1 MRTDA
6 SASGRLARMPI
17 IGEQLAGRY
26 RIDGQLG
33 TGGMATVHRGHDLR
47 LGRDVAIKM
56 LLPHL
61 AGDPI
66 IAERFDRESRLLA
79 ALSHP
84 NVVGVFDVE
93 PGDPA
98 AGFEPFFVME
108 LCDGGSLADRMAA
121 AGGRIAPD
129 ELVPIVAGVSD
140 GLAAVHEAGLLHRD
154 VKPHNVLIAGGRA
167 KLGDLGLA
175 RPEEVVA
182 QTALTAAGTALG
194 TLAYLAPER
203 LAGVPATAAADV
215 WSLGALVFQGLTG
228 TLPRPPTTVAELVE
242 RRLDVP
248 PLVSAMAP
256 DLGRAFD
263 ESVAAA
269 LNPEPGRRPSPLVF
283 SSGLVAGLGRWSRDG
298 GPARWSGAMAAAA
311 AENPTESIGSS
322 DSASTASLAIPVA
335 RSGQP
340 VGYAPGRRDQRAQPR
355 SRTIV
360 WLAVVGAL
368 AIAFGGLVALV
379 GLGGA
384 GRPAGGSPSLSAA
397 PSPSPSPSAGP
408 SPTPKPTAD
417 PFALAQARLADLR
430 DAIAA
435 ASGGH
440 GLKGREANELQ
451 GLLVQEQG
459 ALDSHDAGG
468 ARATADQL
476 VQTINN
482 DIENDRIDKD
492 QAQALVDAAQALR
505 DAVAGL

>member
-1 MRTDA
+1 
-6 SASGRLARMPI
+6 MPI
-17 IGEQLAGRY
+17 IGEPLAGRY

-66 IAERFDRESRLLA
+66 IAARFDREARSLA

-84 NVVGVFDVE
+84 NVVAVFDVE

-108 LCDGGSLADRMAA
+108 LCDGGSLADRMSA
-121 AGGRIAPD
+121 AGGRLAPD
-129 ELVPIVAGVSD
+129 ELVPMVAGVSD
-140 GLAAVHEAGLLHRD
+140 GLAAIHEAGLLHRD

-182 QTALTAAGTALG
+182 QTSLTEAGTALG
-194 TLAYLAPER
+194 TLGYLAPER

-228 TLPRPPTTVAELVE
+228 TFPRPTTTVAELVD

-248 PLVSAMAP
+248 PLVSAKAP
-256 DLGRAFD
+256 DLGHAFD
-263 ESVAAA
+263 DAVVAA
-269 LNPEPGRRPSPLVF
+269 LDPEPSRRPSPLAF

-298 GPARWSGAMAAAA
+298 GPARWTGAVAVSTQD
-311 AENPTESIGSS
+311 PDGSIGSF
-322 DSASTASLAIPVA
+322 DSAATTSLAIPVA
-335 RSGQP
+335 GSGQP
-340 VGYAPGRRDQRAQPR
+340 PGHAPGTRDRSTETG
-355 SRTIV
+355 SRTLV
-360 WLAVVGAL
+360 WLVVIAAL
-368 AIAFGGLVALV
+368 AIGFGGLVALT
-379 GLGGA
+379 GLRGTGGA
-384 GRPAGGSPSLSAA
+384 GG
-397 PSPSPSPSAGP
+397 SPSPSAGP
-408 SPTPKPTAD
+408 KASPSATASAGPSLTPKPTANR
-417 PFALAQARLADLR
+417 FAPAQARLADLR

-440 GLKGREANELQ
+440 GIKGREANDLQ
-451 GLLVQEQG
+451 ALLLQEQR

-505 DAVAGL
+505 DAVAVL

>member
-1 MRTDA
+1 
-6 SASGRLARMPI
+6 MPT

-66 IAERFDRESRLLA
+66 IAERFDRESRSLA

-84 NVVGVFDVE
+84 NVVAVFDVE
-93 PGDPA
+93 PGHPA

-121 AGGRIAPD
+121 GGGRIAPN

-140 GLAAVHEAGLLHRD
+140 GLAAIHEAGLLHRD

-182 QTALTAAGTALG
+182 QTSLTTAGTALG

-203 LAGVPATAAADV
+203 LAGAPATAAADV

-242 RRLDVP
+242 RRLEVP

-269 LNPEPGRRPSPLVF
+269 LDPEPGRRPSPLVF

-311 AENPTESIGSS
+311 AENPAGPIGSS
-322 DSASTASLAIPVA
+322 DSASTTSLAIPVA

-340 VGYAPGRRDQRAQPR
+340 VGYAPAGRGQRAQPR
-355 SRTIV
+355 SRTFV
-360 WLAVVGAL
+360 WLALVGAL
-368 AIAFGGLVALV
+368 AIAFGGLVALA
-379 GLGGA
+379 GLGGS
-384 GRPAGGSPSLSAA
+384 AGGSPSRSAA
-397 PSPSPSPSAGP
+397 PSPSPSRSAGP
-408 SPTPKPTAD
+408 SPTPKPAAD
-417 PFALAQARLADLR
+417 PFAPAQARLADLR

-440 GLKGREANELQ
+440 GIKGREANELQ

-492 QAQALVDAAQALR
+492 QAQALVDAAQALH

>member
-1 MRTDA
+1 
-6 SASGRLARMPI
+6 MPI

-61 AGDPI
+61 AGDPL
-66 IAERFDRESRLLA
+66 IAARFDREARSLA

-84 NVVGVFDVE
+84 NVVAVFDVE

-121 AGGRIAPD
+121 AGGRIPPD
-129 ELVPIVAGVSD
+129 ELVPMVAGVSD
-140 GLAAVHEAGLLHRD
+140 GLAAIHEAGLLHRD

-182 QTALTAAGTALG
+182 QTSLTEAGTALG
-194 TLAYLAPER
+194 TLGYLAPER
-203 LAGVPATAAADV
+203 LAGVPATAAADI

-228 TLPRPPTTVAELVE
+228 TLPRPTTTVAELVD

-269 LNPEPGRRPSPLVF
+269 LDPEPSRRPSPLAF

-298 GPARWSGAMAAAA
+298 GAARWSGAMAAAA
-311 AENPTESIGSS
+311 ENSAGSTGSS
-322 DSASTASLAIPVA
+322 DSAATTSLAIPVA

-340 VGYAPGRRDQRAQPR
+340 IGYTPGRPDQGAQSR
-355 SRTIV
+355 SRTFV
-360 WLAVVGAL
+360 WLAVLAAL
-368 AIAFGGLVALV
+368 AIGLGGLVALT
-379 GLGGA
+379 GLRGSGGT
-384 GRPAGGSPSLSAA
+384 GGSPSPSTAPKATPSA
-397 PSPSPSPSAGP
+397 SQSAGP
-408 SPTPKPTAD
+408 SSTPKPTAD
-417 PFALAQARLADLR
+417 GFARAQARLADLR

-440 GLKGREANELQ
+440 GIKGREANDLQ
-451 GLLVQEQG
+451 GLLLQEQG

-468 ARATADQL
+468 ARATANQL

-482 DIENDRIDKD
+482 DIANDRIDKD
-492 QAQALVDAAQALR
+492 QAQALVGAAQALR

>member
-1 MRTDA
+1 
-6 SASGRLARMPI
+6 MPI
-17 IGEQLAGRY
+17 IGESLAGRY

-56 LLPHL
+56 LQPHL

-66 IAERFDRESRLLA
+66 IAARFDREARSLA

-93 PGDPA
+93 PGDPV

-108 LCDGGSLADRMAA
+108 FCDGGSLADRMSVD
-121 AGGRIAPD
+121 GGRLAPD
-129 ELVPIVAGVSD
+129 ELVPMVAGVCD
-140 GLAAVHEAGLLHRD
+140 GLAAIHEAGLVHRD
-154 VKPHNVLIAGGRA
+154 VKPHNVLLAGGRA

-182 QTALTAAGTALG
+182 QTSLTEIGTALG
-194 TLAYLAPER
+194 TLGYLAPER

-228 TLPRPPTTVAELVE
+228 TFPRPTTTVAELVD

-256 DLGRAFD
+256 DLGHAFD
-263 ESVAAA
+263 DAVAAA
-269 LNPEPGRRPSPLVF
+269 LDPEPSRRPSPLAF

-298 GPARWSGAMAAAA
+298 GPARWTGAVATADAAGSLDATASAA
-311 AENPTESIGSS
+311 T
-322 DSASTASLAIPVA
+322 TSLAIPVA
-335 RSGQP
+335 PPGQP
-340 VGYAPGRRDQRAQPR
+340 LGEAPIADRSAEAG
-355 SRTIV
+355 SRTLV
-360 WLAVVGAL
+360 WLAV
-368 AIAFGGLVALV
+368 IAAVVIGIGGLVALT
-379 GLGGA
+379 GLRGIGA
-384 GRPAGGSPSLSAA
+384 PGGSPSPFLGQKA
-397 PSPSPSPSAGP
+397 SPSATASAGP
-408 SPTPKPTAD
+408 SPTPKPTVD
-417 PFALAQARLADLR
+417 RFAPAQARLADLR

-440 GLKGREANELQ
+440 GIKGREANELE
-451 GLLVQEQG
+451 GLVLQEQG
-459 ALDSHDAGG
+459 ALDSHDAGA

-476 VQTINN
+476 IQTINN
-482 DIENDRIDKD
+482 DIKDDRIDKA
-492 QAQALVDAAQALR
+492 QAQALAGAAKALR
-505 DAVAGL
+505 DAVGVL

>member
-1 MRTDA
+1 
-6 SASGRLARMPI
+6 MPI
-17 IGEQLAGRY
+17 IGEPLAGRY
-26 RIDGQLG
+26 RIDSQLG

-66 IAERFDRESRLLA
+66 IAARFDREARSLA

-84 NVVGVFDVE
+84 NVVAVFDVE

-129 ELVPIVAGVSD
+129 ELVPMVTGVSD
-140 GLAAVHEAGLLHRD
+140 GLAAIHEAGLLHRD
-154 VKPHNVLIAGGRA
+154 VKPHNVLIASGRA

-182 QTALTAAGTALG
+182 QTSLTEAGTALG
-194 TLAYLAPER
+194 TLGYLAPER
-203 LAGVPATAAADV
+203 LAGVPATAAADI

-228 TLPRPPTTVAELVE
+228 TLPRPTTTVAELVD

-256 DLGRAFD
+256 DLGSAFD

-269 LNPEPGRRPSPLVF
+269 LDPEPSRRPSPLAF

-298 GPARWSGAMAAAA
+298 GPARWSGAMAPA
-311 AENPTESIGSS
+311 AENPAAENPAGSIGSS
-322 DSASTASLAIPVA
+322 DSAATTSLAIPVA

-340 VGYAPGRRDQRAQPR
+340 VAYAPGRRDRSSQSR
-355 SRTIV
+355 SRTFV
-360 WLAVVGAL
+360 WLAVVAAL
-368 AIAFGGLVALV
+368 AIGFGGLVALT
-379 GLGGA
+379 GLRGTGGS
-384 GRPAGGSPSLSAA
+384 GGSPSPTAGQKA
-397 PSPSPSPSAGP
+397 TPSVSPSAGP

-417 PFALAQARLADLR
+417 GFAPAQARLADLR

-440 GLKGREANELQ
+440 GIKGREAKELQ
-451 GLLVQEQG
+451 ELLVQEQG
-459 ALDSHDAGG
+459 ALDSHDAGS
-468 ARATADQL
+468 ARATANQL
-476 VQTINN
+476 VQAINN

-492 QAQALVDAAQALR
+492 QAQALVGAAHALR